1 MHYNKS
7 YDTKM
12 KRNVS
17 YTLDYGPFTF
27 RSRGEGEGERDNE
40 RTIEHDRTLR
50 DIFNTNRLMLLLLQ
64 LFLFFRNDNDGREN
78 VTVSMQCP
86 HELFSHARVLLKKSH
101 DKIRYQMFKSGQ
113 KNIPHFAR
121 ISFQSVFFIEN
132 NCLTKENTLVVIS
145 TFSGNYI

>member
-1 MHYNKS
+1 
-7 YDTKM
+7 M

-17 YTLDYGPFTF
+17 STLDYGPFTF
-27 RSRGEGEGERDNE
+27 RSRGEGERDNE

-50 DIFNTNRLMLLLLQ
+50 DIFNTNRLVLLLLQ
-64 LFLFFRNDNDGREN
+64 LLLFFRNDNDGREN

-101 DKIRYQMFKSGQ
+101 DKIPYQMFKSGQ

-121 ISFQSVFFIEN
+121 ISFHSVFFI
-132 NCLTKENTLVVIS
+132 KK
-145 TFSGNYI
+145 

>member
-1 MHYNKS
+1 
-7 YDTKM
+7 M

-17 YTLDYGPFTF
+17 STLDYGPF
-27 RSRGEGEGERDNE
+27 RLRGEGEGERDNE

-50 DIFNTNRLMLLLLQ
+50 NIFNTNRLLLQ
-64 LFLFFRNDNDGREN
+64 LLLFFRNDNDGREN

-101 DKIRYQMFKSGQ
+101 DKMSYQMFKSGQ

-145 TFSGNYI
+145 TF

>member
-1 MHYNKS
+1 
-7 YDTKM
+7 M

-17 YTLDYGPFTF
+17 STLDYGPFTF

-50 DIFNTNRLMLLLLQ
+50 DIFNTNRLLLQ
-64 LFLFFRNDNDGREN
+64 LLLFFRNDNDGREN

-101 DKIRYQMFKSGQ
+101 DKMSYQMFKSGQ

-121 ISFQSVFFIEN
+121 ISFQSVFFMEKHSCSN
-132 NCLTKENTLVVIS
+132 FNVLGQLYMKNSKEAI
-145 TFSGNYI
+145 I

>member
-1 MHYNKS
+1 
-7 YDTKM
+7 M

-17 YTLDYGPFTF
+17 STLDYGPFTF
-27 RSRGEGEGERDNE
+27 RSRGEGEGDDE

-50 DIFNTNRLMLLLLQ
+50 DIFNTNRLMLQ

-101 DKIRYQMFKSGQ
+101 DKIPYQMFKSGQ

-145 TFSGNYI
+145 TF